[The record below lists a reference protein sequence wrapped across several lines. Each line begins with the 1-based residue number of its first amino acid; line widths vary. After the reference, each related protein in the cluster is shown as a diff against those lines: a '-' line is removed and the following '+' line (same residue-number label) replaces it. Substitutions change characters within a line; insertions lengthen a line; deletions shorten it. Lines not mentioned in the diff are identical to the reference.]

1 MAHWLIKSE
10 PSAYA
15 WARMARDKK
24 TGWTGVRNQSGR
36 EQHEGDEAGR
46 HLLLLPLERGQGDRR
61 HREGGAAVP
70 PRPTDKTGKFGMV
83 EMEAVKALVRPVTLA
98 AIKVH
103 PTLKTMAFVRQSR
116 LSVSP
121 VTAAEWKTVCGMG
134 GIR

>member
-1 MAHWLIKSE
+1 VKVAQPYH
-10 PSAYA
+10 P
-15 WARMARDKK
+15 D
-24 TGWTGVRNQSGR
+24 
-36 EQHEGDEAGR
+36 
-46 HLLLLPLERGQGDRR
+46 
-61 HREGGAAVP
+61 
-70 PRPTDKTGKFGMV
+70 PTDKTGKFGMV